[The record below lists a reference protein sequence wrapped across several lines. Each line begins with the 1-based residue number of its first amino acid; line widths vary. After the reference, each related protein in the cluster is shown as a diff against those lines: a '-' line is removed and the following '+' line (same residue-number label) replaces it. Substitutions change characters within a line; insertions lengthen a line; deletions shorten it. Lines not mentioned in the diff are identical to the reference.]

1 MAEIFVAQASD
12 QRDPVVV
19 KVITR
24 ERATEA
30 EFIQMFL
37 DEARL
42 VATLNHPNI
51 ARLIEVGK
59 DGQVY
64 FLAME
69 LVRGETVRAILEKSA
84 RARSPVP
91 HGVVL
96 GIVAKVAQA
105 LHHAHERKGANGA
118 PLDIVHRDVTPSN
131 VMVSHDGVVKL
142 LDFGVARA
150 KGRSQ
155 ETVSGTVKGKFAYMA
170 PEQCHGKRV
179 DRRADVFSL
188 GILLYELSTLRR
200 AFRAE
205 SDYETLQKII
215 GGDIAPPSS
224 LVKDFPP
231 VLEQLI
237 QRAMALDPDARF
249 QTAAAFGE
257 AVEEVAAELGG
268 IAGQRELRA
277 FMAER
282 FPDGAVDAGPIV
294 ETVEPAIP
302 RTRTPSQP
310 QSGPVPSFFPSL
322 VPAPPREQRITG
334 DQAALSAPVQ
344 KTMLGHL
351 APASIPSPMPQ
362 PTPFATAPP
371 LMPGPAAPVSLPAA
385 PEPDR
390 GLPWALPVALV
401 AIAVVTIA
409 VIAAILLS

>member
-1 MAEIFVAQASD
+1 M
-12 QRDPVVV
+12 
-19 KVITR
+19 
-24 ERATEA
+24 
-30 EFIQMFL
+30 
-37 DEARL
+37 
-42 VATLNHPNI
+42 
-51 ARLIEVGK
+51 
-59 DGQVY
+59 
-64 FLAME
+64 
-69 LVRGETVRAILEKSA
+69 
-84 RARSPVP
+84 
-91 HGVVL
+91 
-96 GIVAKVAQA
+96 
-105 LHHAHERKGANGA
+105 
-118 PLDIVHRDVTPSN
+118 
-131 VMVSHDGVVKL
+131 
-142 LDFGVARA
+142 
-150 KGRSQ
+150 
-155 ETVSGTVKGKFAYMA
+155 
-170 PEQCHGKRV
+170 
-179 DRRADVFSL
+179 FSL

-257 AVEEVAAELGG
+257 AVEQVAAELGG

-282 FPDGAVDAGPIV
+282 FPDGVVEAGPIV
-294 ETVEPAIP
+294 ETVERAIP
-302 RTRTPSQP
+302 RTRTSSQP
-310 QSGPVPSFFPSL
+310 PSGAVPSFFPSL

-334 DQAALSAPVQ
+334 DQAVLPPQPTPLPGQGPAPVQ

-351 APASIPSPMPQ
+351 APAGIPSPMPQ
-362 PTPFATAPP
+362 PSPLATAPP
-371 LMPGPAAPVSLPAA
+371 QMPAPAAPVSLPPA

-401 AIAVVTIA
+401 AIAVVTLA